1 MRRGSKMES
10 VATFPFADRIALYD
24 LLVATQPE
32 VERRGLTTPY
42 TSVNG
47 NMFSYLNAAGE
58 VALRLSPT
66 DRAEFME
73 RYGAAP
79 AVAHGVTQAE
89 YVAVPRA
96 LLTKIDELAPYF
108 AASYEYAKTLK
119 PKATT
124 RPKKE
129 KG

>member
-1 MRRGSKMES
+1 MRQGSKMEF
-10 VATFPFADRIALYD
+10 VATFPPASRIALYD

-47 NMFSYLNAAGE
+47 NMFSYLNESGV
-58 VALRLSPT
+58 VALRLSET

-73 RYGAAP
+73 RYGAEL
-79 AVAHGVTQAE
+79 AVAHGVTQTE

-96 LLTKIDELAPYF
+96 LLKNIEELVPYF
-108 AASYEYAKTLK
+108 AASYAYAQTLK

-124 RPKKE
+124 RPKK
-129 KG
+129 G

>member
-1 MRRGSKMES
+1 MDSWPR
-10 VATFPFADRIALYD
+10 FHPPDRIALYD

-47 NMFSYLNAAGE
+47 NMFSYLNPEGML
-58 VALRLSPT
+58 ALRLSAT

-73 RYGAAP
+73 RYGAEL

-96 LLTKIDELAPYF
+96 LLKNIEELAPYF
-108 AASYEYAKTLK
+108 AASYAYAQTLK

-124 RPKKE
+124 RTKK
-129 KG
+129 G